1 MANLEYGE
9 KDDFEALLGMR
20 TGYVLDFTNRQFRE
34 FVLDSVRLDID
45 DPTIGGNGSKAVRL
59 RHFGSNQPDH
69 IVGRLLK
76 DLVERAPD
84 GNATLRKRC
93 TAAAERL
100 SQSAAVHD
108 VSVISELSGLEDFEQ
123 LAAGIRDSIEK
134 DEPEAGID
142 RLHTFTVKFVRWVSE
157 RRGMTVDRDKSLNA
171 IFGMYVKKLQELKLI
186 DSRMTEMILKT
197 SISVLDAFN
206 DVRNNRSLAHD
217 NVLLNHQESLL
228 IFNHVMTA
236 IRFIWALEQSIAKE
250 AATKAPIVQLAF
262 PNGCFILNGSP
273 NQLSR
278 RHPQCSSE
286 NLALLRF
293 GS

>member
-1 MANLEYGE
+1 MANLKYGE

-20 TGYVLDFTNRQFRE
+20 TGYVIDFTNRQFRQ

-45 DPTIGGNGSKAVRL
+45 DPVIGGNGSKAVRL
-59 RHFGSNQPDH
+59 RHFWNTQPDH

-84 GNATLRKRC
+84 ENAPLRKRC
-93 TAAAERL
+93 VAAAERL
-100 SQSAAVHD
+100 SKSAAVHD
-108 VSVISELSGLEDFEQ
+108 AGVISELSGIEDFEQ

-134 DEPEAGID
+134 NEPEASLD

-157 RRGMTVDRDKSLNA
+157 RHGITVDRDKSLNA

-186 DSRMTEMILKT
+186 ESRMTEIILKT

-217 NVLLNHQESLL
+217 NVLLNREESLL
-228 IFNHVMTA
+228 IFNHVTTA
-236 IRFIWALEQSIAKE
+236 IRFIWALEQSIEPAR
-250 AATKAPIVQLAF
+250 A
-262 PNGCFILNGSP
+262 
-273 NQLSR
+273 
-278 RHPQCSSE
+278 
-286 NLALLRF
+286 
-293 GS
+293 